1 MGLYEKSFAEA
12 FSKLL
17 AKSGITC
24 YQIHEYTHLDQAYL
38 SRLKNGE
45 KKNPSPE
52 TIMKISL
59 AICHFSNKIKLSDIE
74 KLLNSVG
81 RSILSIKD

>member
-1 MGLYEKSFAEA
+1 MGIYQNNFAEA

-17 AKSGITC
+17 HKYGITR
-24 YQIHEYTHLDQAYL
+24 YQIHQYSYLDQAYL
-38 SRLKNGE
+38 SRLKNGK

-59 AICHFSNKIKLSDIE
+59 AFCNIESNIKLYEIE
-74 KLLNSVG
+74 DLFNSVG
-81 RSILSIKD
+81 RSLVIKY